1 MLGHLLKNI
10 CEPYVICNKKRKSR
24 WRVPNYLKMYE
35 TPFGCDITVIALRKA
50 ISTGFESS
58 FFSTRSD
65 IQQKWEKMKS
75 ETI

>member
-1 MLGHLLKNI
+1 MYGKKTCRRPSHTLAAILTISTTPL
-10 CEPYVICNKKRKSR
+10 YV
-24 WRVPNYLKMYE
+24 MYE
-35 TPFGCDITVIALRKA
+35 TPFGYDITVIALRKA